1 VVVAGTVLRMSSDR
15 TVRLFSVDL
24 KNDKLVALPNGVVD
38 FNNAVPSKGAS
49 DCHGLAFKL
58 GN

>member
-1 VVVAGTVLRMSSDR
+1 MSSDR
-15 TVRLFSVDL
+15 TVRIFNVDL
-24 KNDKLVALPNGVVD
+24 KNDKLVPLPNGVVD

-58 GN
+58 DN

>member
-1 VVVAGTVLRMSSDR
+1 MSSDR
-15 TVRLFSVDL
+15 TVRLLSVDL
-24 KNDKLVALPNGVVD
+24 KNDKLMALPNGVVD
-38 FNNAVPSKGAS
+38 FNNAVPTKGAS